1 MSRHIFI
8 QEHSRSKNPLA
19 ERNLTFLNSGS
30 KILWFKSLINS
41 ILPKG
46 ADQVF
51 NLFQISICSIVQLV
65 QGFNWFKS
73 SIGYKAKLY

>member
-8 QEHSRSKNPLA
+8 QEHSRSKNQLA

-46 ADQVF
+46 ADKVF
-51 NLFQISICSIVQLV
+51 NLFKISILFPVYAEPAPV
-65 QGFNWFKS
+65 KH
-73 SIGYKAKLY
+73 IGWAQYM